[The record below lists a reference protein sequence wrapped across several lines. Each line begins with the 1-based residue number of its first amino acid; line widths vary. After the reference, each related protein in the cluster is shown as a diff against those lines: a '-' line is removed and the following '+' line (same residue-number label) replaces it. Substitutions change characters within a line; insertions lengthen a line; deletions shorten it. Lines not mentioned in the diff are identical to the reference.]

1 MCSQTRTLNSF
12 MKSAGIYIHI
22 PFCAVK
28 CIYCDFYSI
37 TERENSI
44 PRFINAIV
52 KEIKTC
58 TVDVSNWKLETI
70 FIGGGTPS
78 LLNGRNI
85 ESILNALERKYKLA
99 QIKEWTM
106 EANPGEAPLER
117 LKDFRSLGINRLSMG
132 VQSLEPDLLKFLTRI
147 HSANQVFETYEHAR
161 NAGFENINCD
171 LIYSMPGQSWEIW
184 ERDLLRV
191 LDLKPEHI
199 SAYTLTLEKG
209 TELYQFVK
217 KGQVTMPDEEQTGEW
232 FLNTHAILNSHGYS
246 AYEISNFARPG
257 MECRHNLHYWRIHPY
272 LAFGP
277 SAHGFDGSNRW
288 GNVRSLDQYLTQ
300 IESGNTLISMKE
312 SLTQKNLTNE
322 LIGFGLR
329 MNEGIDLAQIPER
342 YLNQFNTNLES
353 ARQKWSD
360 VLILRDS
367 SVSLTE
373 KGMVYADAVG
383 VDLML

>member
-1 MCSQTRTLNSF
+1 

-37 TERENSI
+37 TDRENSI

-52 KEIKTC
+52 KEIETF

-85 ESILNALERKYKLA
+85 ESILNVLERKYDLA

-117 LKDFRSLGINRLSMG
+117 LKDFHSLGINRLSIG
-132 VQSLEPDLLKFLTRI
+132 VQSLEPALLTFLTRI
-147 HSANQVFETYEHAR
+147 HSADQVFETYEYAR
-161 NAGFENINCD
+161 TAGFANVNCD
-171 LIYSMPGQSWEIW
+171 LIYSIPGQSWKIW
-184 ERDLLRV
+184 ERDLNRI
-191 LDLKPEHI
+191 LDLQPDHI
-199 SAYTLTLEKG
+199 SAYTLTLEEG

-217 KGQVTMPDEEQTGEW
+217 KGQVTMPDEDQTGEW

-300 IESGNTLISMKE
+300 IESGNTPISMKE
-312 SLTQKNLTNE
+312 SLTQKNLANE

-329 MNEGIDLAQIPER
+329 MNEGIDLAQIPKR

-353 ARQKWSD
+353 AREKWSD
-360 VLILRDS
+360 VLIFRDS
-367 SVSLTE
+367 SVSLTK

-383 VDLML
+383 VDLIL

>member
-1 MCSQTRTLNSF
+1 

-37 TERENSI
+37 TDRENSI

-52 KEIKTC
+52 KEIETC

-85 ESILNALERKYKLA
+85 ESILNALERKYNLA
-99 QIKEWTM
+99 QKKEWTM

-171 LIYSMPGQSWEIW
+171 LIYSIPGQSWEIW
-184 ERDLLRV
+184 KRDLLRV

-217 KGQVTMPDEEQTGEW
+217 KGQVTMPEEDQTGGW
-232 FLNTHAILNSHGYS
+232 FLKTHGILNSHGYS
-246 AYEISNFARPG
+246 AYEISNFAKPG
-257 MECRHNLHYWRIHPY
+257 MECRHNLHYWRIHPF

-300 IESGNTLISMKE
+300 IESGNTPISMKE

-353 ARQKWSD
+353 AREKWSD

-367 SVSLTE
+367 SVSLTK
-373 KGMVYADAVG
+373 KGMVYTDAVG

>member
-1 MCSQTRTLNSF
+1 ME
-12 MKSAGIYIHI
+12 SAGIYIHI
-22 PFCAVK
+22 PFCSVK

-37 TERENSI
+37 ADRENSI
-44 PRFINAIV
+44 PRFINTIV
-52 KEIKTC
+52 KEIETC
-58 TVDVSNWKLETI
+58 SVDVSNWKLETI

-78 LLNGRNI
+78 LLIGSYI
-85 ESILNALERKYKLA
+85 ESIIKALERKYDLTK
-99 QIKEWTM
+99 IKEFTI

-117 LKDFRSLGINRLSMG
+117 LKDYRSLGINRLSMG

-147 HSANQVFETYEHAR
+147 HSANQVFKTYENAR
-161 NAGFENINCD
+161 TAGFENINCD

-184 ERDLLRV
+184 ERDLFRV
-191 LDLKPEHI
+191 IDLKPEHI

-217 KGQVTMPDEEQTGEW
+217 KGEIAMPDEDQTGEW
-232 FLNTHAILNSHGYS
+232 FLNTLGILNSHGYP

-257 MECRHNLHYWRIHPY
+257 MECRHNLHYWRIHPF

-300 IESGNTLISMKE
+300 IESGNTPISMKE

-342 YLNQFNTNLES
+342 YLNQFITNFES
-353 ARQKWSD
+353 AREKWSD

-367 SVSLTE
+367 SVSLTK
-373 KGMVYADAVG
+373 KGMVYTDAVG

>member
-1 MCSQTRTLNSF
+1 

-37 TERENSI
+37 TDRENSI

-52 KEIKTC
+52 KEIETC

-85 ESILNALERKYKLA
+85 ESILNALERKYNLA
-99 QIKEWTM
+99 QKKEWTM

-117 LKDFRSLGINRLSMG
+117 LKDFRSLGINRLSIG

-217 KGQVTMPDEEQTGEW
+217 KGQVTMPEEDQTGGW
-232 FLNTHAILNSHGYS
+232 FLKTHGILNSHGYS
-246 AYEISNFARPG
+246 AYEISNFAKPG
-257 MECRHNLHYWRIHPY
+257 MKCRHNLHYWRIHPY

-300 IESGNTLISMKE
+300 IESGNTPISMKE

-353 ARQKWSD
+353 AREKWSD

-367 SVSLTE
+367 SVSLTK
-373 KGMVYADAVG
+373 KGMVYTDAVG

>member
-1 MCSQTRTLNSF
+1 
-12 MKSAGIYIHI
+12 
-22 PFCAVK
+22 
-28 CIYCDFYSI
+28 
-37 TERENSI
+37 
-44 PRFINAIV
+44 
-52 KEIKTC
+52 
-58 TVDVSNWKLETI
+58 VDVSNWKLETI

-85 ESILNALERKYKLA
+85 ESILNALERKYDLA

-132 VQSLEPDLLKFLTRI
+132 VQTLEPDLLKFLTRI
-147 HSANQVFETYEHAR
+147 HSPNQVFETYEHAR

-217 KGQVTMPDEEQTGEW
+217 KGQVTMPEEDQTGGW
-232 FLNTHAILNSHGYS
+232 FLKTHGILNSHGYS

-257 MECRHNLHYWRIHPY
+257 MECRHNLHYWRIHPF

-300 IESGNTLISMKE
+300 IESGNTPISMKE

-342 YLNQFNTNLES
+342 YLNQFITNLES
-353 ARQKWSD
+353 AREKWSD

-367 SVSLTE
+367 SVSLTK
-373 KGMVYADAVG
+373 KGMVYTDAVG